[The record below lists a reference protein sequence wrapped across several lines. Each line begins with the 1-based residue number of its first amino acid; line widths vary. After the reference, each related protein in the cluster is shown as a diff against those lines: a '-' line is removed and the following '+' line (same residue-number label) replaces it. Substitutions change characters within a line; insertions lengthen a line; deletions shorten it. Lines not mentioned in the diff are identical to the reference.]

1 MVDGDL
7 AGDPCILPHS
17 CVNWMSISYP
27 PTPLPL
33 SVTFTFSTSSTSGS
47 QDLKGIKSNSHQRKI
62 RMTSRNVTMGEADQ
76 KTLWVYKFLKLP
88 HDCWNNYTQPFER
101 PVISLSPNDIKS
113 FTSIF
118 QIFAPESSTV
128 LTRRSVWGRW
138 AESLM
143 ASLYLHAGRSGSR
156 KVSRCW
162 REVHKCRR
170 MARLEATDLASKPR
184 RV

>member
-1 MVDGDL
+1 MVVYKALRAVTFQMKSRTIWRRRGPRQELSVTEPSHTLQAFKKFRTKSQRRQTFELFRLPTLLPFTNMGIGIYSYVTLKYKHLRSCTWAWVPEVVDGDL

-88 HDCWNNYTQPFER
+88 HDC
-101 PVISLSPNDIKS
+101 
-113 FTSIF
+113 
-118 QIFAPESSTV
+118 
-128 LTRRSVWGRW
+128 
-138 AESLM
+138 
-143 ASLYLHAGRSGSR
+143 
-156 KVSRCW
+156 
-162 REVHKCRR
+162 
-170 MARLEATDLASKPR
+170 
-184 RV
+184 